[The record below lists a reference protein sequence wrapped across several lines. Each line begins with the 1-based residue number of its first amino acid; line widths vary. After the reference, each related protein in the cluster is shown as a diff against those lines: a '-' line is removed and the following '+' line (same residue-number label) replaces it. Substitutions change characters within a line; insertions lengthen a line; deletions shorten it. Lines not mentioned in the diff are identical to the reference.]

1 MWKKFLNL
9 FTILTLFSLLMAPVG
24 RVSAQESGP
33 FSKKMPLRAIG
44 DTSTFPA
51 PPAPSV
57 PAALSKQSTTP
68 GASDIQTI
76 TGNLVPDPSFEASYN
91 VPTPIWG
98 QESTNFGSPLCN
110 PDPAACGNGGGTAGP
125 RTGNIW
131 AWFGGVD
138 FTEPGRVSPEIGQV
152 YQDVT
157 FPSCGGA
164 TLQFYFWIGQ
174 APAGSGAD
182 DVFLVGID
190 GIAIFAAD
198 ATQRNSYSSYKLVS
212 IDVSGYA
219 DGGVHFLQFY
229 SEISDQIVTFNL
241 DDVSLTGC
249 PGISGNAGV
258 AGATINYTGGS
269 TTTNGSGNYTFD
281 VPPGWS
287 GTVTPSHACF
297 TFSPVNRTYNNVRT
311 NQTAQNYTA
320 NPGSGCARV
329 AFTIKGVQQGVRSL
343 PKNSAGSFSF
353 PVDAGPVQV
362 NSTNSVPFIPSQR
375 VIFPKGG
382 NNPTSFSELLGL
394 PASQVGTRV
403 SFPAYDNNNFN
414 SQLHI
419 ANIGNSTATVRLLL
433 KGSEIKS
440 GCTPSNSPFTIAKG
454 TSIRVSCPGN
464 EGPLVLDSP
473 GVLIVASLRITPKS
487 NNGSY
492 SEIMGLPQKQADT
505 GFVFPWYNNATLNTQ
520 LRVANIG
527 AAPTNVTVTIGGV
540 QMAGTPF
547 NVPANTSKR
556 ISFAGIN
563 GGPVRV
569 TSSGGVPIVASIRVL
584 FPKSGATP
592 FTAFSEVM
600 GLPQKLVGTTYHFPW
615 YNNATLDAQ
624 LRVANVSASPA
635 TVHILIG
642 GQEVAGSPFTLA
654 AGAVTSRSFAGVSKG
669 PVKVESNQNIVAS
682 LRVLLPKN
690 VATPTYFSEVIGL
703 PHSLLST
710 NYYFPWY
717 NNVNLDTQIRIGVP

>member
-9 FTILTLFSLLMAPVG
+9 FTLLTLLSLLITPVG
-24 RVSAQESGP
+24 SVSAQESGP
-33 FSKKMPLRAIG
+33 GKKMPHLSTG
-44 DTSTFPA
+44 SVSTS
-51 PPAPSV
+51 PAPSA
-57 PAALSKQSTTP
+57 PSIPPTLSKEKTIP
-68 GASDIQTI
+68 GASDILTI

-91 VPTPIWG
+91 SPTPIWG

-110 PDPAACGNGGGTAGP
+110 PADCGNGGGTAGP

-131 AWFGGVD
+131 AWFGG
-138 FTEPGRVSPEIGQV
+138 TTAPEVGQA

-157 FPSCGGA
+157 FPACGGA
-164 TLQFYFWIGQ
+164 TLQFYLWIGQ

-182 DVFLVGID
+182 DVLLIGMD
-190 GIAIFAAD
+190 GIAIWGVD
-198 ATQRNSYSSYKLVS
+198 ATQASSYTSYKLVS
-212 IDVSGYA
+212 IDVSAYA

-229 SEISDQIVTFNL
+229 SSTADQIVNFNV

-249 PGISGNAGV
+249 PSISGNVGA

-269 TTTNGSGNYTFD
+269 TTANGSGNYTFD

-297 TFSPVNRTYNNVRT
+297 KFNPVNKTYNNVTT

-320 NPGSGCARV
+320 SPGSGCAAV
-329 AFTIKGVQQGVRSL
+329 AITIKGVLQGTRL
-343 PKNSAGSFSF
+343 IPKNSAGSLSF
-353 PVDAGPVQV
+353 ALDAGPVQV
-362 NSTNSVPFIPSQR
+362 NSTNGVPFVTSER

-382 NNPTSFSELLGL
+382 NNPTSFSEMLGL
-394 PASQVGTRV
+394 PASQVGTRF
-403 SFPAYDNNNFN
+403 SFPAYDNVNFN
-414 SQLHI
+414 SHLHI
-419 ANIGNSTATVRLLL
+419 ANIGNSTATVRLLI
-433 KGSEIKS
+433 KGKEMKT

-454 TSIRVSCPGN
+454 TSIRVSCGAN
-464 EGPLVLDSP
+464 DGPVVLDSP
-473 GVLIVASLRITPKS
+473 GVLIIASLRITPKS

-505 GFVFPWYNNATLNTQ
+505 GYIFPWYNNATLNSQ

-527 AAPTNVTVTIGGV
+527 AATTNVTVTIGGV
-540 QMAGTPF
+540 PMAGTPF
-547 NVPANTSKR
+547 SLPANTSKR

-569 TSSGGVPIVASIRVL
+569 TSSGNVPIVASIRVL
-584 FPKSGATP
+584 FPKNGVAP
-592 FTAFSEVM
+592 FTSFSEVM
-600 GLPQKLVGTTYHFPW
+600 GLPQKLAGTAYHFPW

-624 LRVANVSASPA
+624 VRVANVSASPA

-642 GQEVAGSPFTLA
+642 GQEMAGSPFTLA
-654 AGAVTSRSFAGVSKG
+654 AGAVTARSFAGVSKG

-682 LRVLLPKN
+682 LRTLLPKN
-690 VATPTYFSEVIGL
+690 AATPTYFSEVIGL
-703 PHSLLST
+703 PQSLLSA

-717 NNVNLDTQIRIGVP
+717 NNVPLDSQIRIAVP